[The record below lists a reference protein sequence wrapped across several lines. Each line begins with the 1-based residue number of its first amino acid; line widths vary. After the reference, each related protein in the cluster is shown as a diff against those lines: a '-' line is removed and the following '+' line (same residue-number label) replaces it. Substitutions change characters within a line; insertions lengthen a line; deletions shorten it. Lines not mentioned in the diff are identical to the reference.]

1 MQHIKSYM
9 DKIEAYLKKDK
20 PKGKGA
26 KPAPEDANFKTVVSM
41 VQGIRQA
48 REEHLNGSK

>member
-1 MQHIKSYM
+1 M

-20 PKGKGA
+20 PKGRGA
-26 KPAPEDANFKTVVSM
+26 KSSPEDANFKTVASM

-48 REEHLNGSK
+48 REEHLNGNK